1 MVRVGN
7 DQRWVQ
13 FGPYRADLLAR
24 ELSKHGVRL
33 KLQSRPF
40 AILAMLLERQGD
52 VVTREEI
59 RGQLWPDGTFVDFDS
74 NISSAIRKLRD
85 TLCDSAAD
93 PRYIET
99 VGRVGYRFIGQVEFG
114 GEGSALGRE
123 GTGSTLTESVAQDSL
138 TPLLSQSPSIS
149 TQAGTEN
156 ASATT
161 VNPERAR
168 SRGWFTSR
176 RFVLASILSAGIV
189 VAGMTE
195 SRRWLMSVKA
205 AVHSGSFDFA
215 IVARRL
221 RLNIRKDESFGGVGA
236 RTI

>member
-1 MVRVGN
+1 MVRVAN

-24 ELSKHGVRL
+24 ELNKYGVRL

-85 TLCDSAAD
+85 TLCDTAVD

-99 VGRVGYRFIGQVEFG
+99 VGRVGYRFVGQVE
-114 GEGSALGRE
+114 
-123 GTGSTLTESVAQDSL
+123 
-138 TPLLSQSPSIS
+138 
-149 TQAGTEN
+149 
-156 ASATT
+156 
-161 VNPERAR
+161 
-168 SRGWFTSR
+168 
-176 RFVLASILSAGIV
+176 
-189 VAGMTE
+189 
-195 SRRWLMSVKA
+195 
-205 AVHSGSFDFA
+205 
-215 IVARRL
+215 
-221 RLNIRKDESFGGVGA
+221 
-236 RTI
+236 

>member
-1 MVRVGN
+1 MVRVAN

-24 ELSKHGVRL
+24 ELSKYGIRL

-85 TLCDSAAD
+85 TLCDTAVD

-99 VGRVGYRFIGQVEFG
+99 VGRVGYRFIGQVELS
-114 GEGSALGRE
+114 GEGWRRCGKA
-123 GTGSTLTESVAQDSL
+123 
-138 TPLLSQSPSIS
+138 
-149 TQAGTEN
+149 
-156 ASATT
+156 
-161 VNPERAR
+161 RA
-168 SRGWFTSR
+168 
-176 RFVLASILSAGIV
+176 
-189 VAGMTE
+189 
-195 SRRWLMSVKA
+195 
-205 AVHSGSFDFA
+205 
-215 IVARRL
+215 
-221 RLNIRKDESFGGVGA
+221 
-236 RTI
+236 